1 MNNNSIFKTNT
12 DEYLDIT
19 QADFDRAIFRQ
30 DLEPIAKKQRITIM
44 LDAEII
50 QYFKEKAGK
59 RGYQTLINDSL
70 KNLMSINMIGQE
82 SGLEKLLRKIIRE
95 ELKQQA

>member
-1 MNNNSIFKTNT
+1 MNNNSISKTNT

-30 DLEPIAKKQRITIM
+30 GLEPIAKKQRITIM